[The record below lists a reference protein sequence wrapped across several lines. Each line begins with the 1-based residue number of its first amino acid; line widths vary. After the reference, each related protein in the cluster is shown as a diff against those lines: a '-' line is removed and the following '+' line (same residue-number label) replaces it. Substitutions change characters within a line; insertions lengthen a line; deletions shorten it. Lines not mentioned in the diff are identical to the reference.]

1 MQASQPDGNKFCDIT
16 VSFEKLTRTQ
26 VLRKV
31 FARNQ
36 LGRGDMAIADSVATA
51 GGLADLI
58 PGTTIPPAPSFID
71 LLAGEAAEAGLR
83 KGERTRRRVL
93 WATASEL
100 AVTRFAALNMD
111 QIAKTADVSRAALYQ
126 YVGSKDDAVRTVL
139 TDFQSR
145 TIAIPLDATRGATPQ
160 ETILRTNRYYIDYF
174 AKNAA
179 FMERVR
185 ELHDEMPELT
195 AEKQRV
201 NREWAD
207 RLIRNATRHGI
218 PATDPDRLRLR
229 AYLLECMVDDALRE
243 LFVIGNAD
251 LKTSARTFDM
261 LAEEIT
267 RIWFKALYET

>member
-1 MQASQPDGNKFCDIT
+1 MVAVNSKAAEGMT
-16 VSFEKLTRTQ
+16 SL
-26 VLRKV
+26 
-31 FARNQ
+31 
-36 LGRGDMAIADSVATA
+36 IA
-51 GGLADLI
+51 
-58 PGTTIPPAPSFID
+58 GTTIPAAPSFVD
-71 LLAGEAAEAGLR
+71 LLAVEGATHGLR

-126 YVGSKDDAVRTVL
+126 YVGSKEDAVRTVL

-145 TIAIPLDATRGATPQ
+145 TIAIPLAATRGIGPQ
-160 ETILRTNRYYIDYF
+160 DTILRTNRYYIDYF

-185 ELHDEMPELT
+185 ELHDDMPELT

-207 RLIRNATRHGI
+207 RLVRNAMRHGAPHI
-218 PATDPDRLRLR
+218 SVERLRLR
-229 AYLLECMVDDALRE
+229 AYLLECMIDDVLRE
-243 LFVIGNAD
+243 IFVIGNAD
-251 LKTSARTFDM
+251 LKASTADHDI
-261 LAEEIT
+261 LAEEFT
-267 RIWFKALYET
+267 RIWFKTLYEA